1 MDLQLA
7 KNIEAALRQALP
19 DRGQYFLHEPQFE
32 GNEWKYVKSCIDDGW
47 VSSAGAFVDRFEAD
61 LARYT
66 GLKHAVVC
74 VNGTA
79 ALHIALKLAGVGRGD
94 EVLTPAL
101 TFVATA
107 NAISYCDAAPLFV
120 DSSLADFGVDAFRLR
135 DFLAAETKLKDDV
148 CINNTTGKV
157 IRAIVPVHVFGHPCR
172 MDALKTVCDE
182 YRIAIV
188 EDATEALG
196 TRFLDKHIGGWG
208 LAAVLSFNGNKIITT
223 GGGGAIL
230 TNDRVM
236 AERAKHITTTG
247 KTPHLWAYYHD
258 EIAYNYRM
266 PNINAALGCAQLE
279 ALDGM
284 IEHKRTLADRYTN
297 AFSSLEGVQF
307 VHEPADSRSN
317 YWLNA
322 IMLDA
327 DQSQSRDDILK
338 YLTDAGIHVRP
349 VWELLSDLPMYQGC
363 QRADLT
369 QARSLA
375 ERIINIPSSADLG
388 T

>member
-1 MDLQLA
+1 MPLTLA
-7 KNIEAALRQALP
+7 KHIEVALRQALP
-19 DRGQYFLHEPQFE
+19 DRQQYFLHEPQFE

-66 GLKHAVVC
+66 GVKHAVVC

-79 ALHIALKLAGVGRGD
+79 ALHIALKLVGVQPGD

-107 NAISYCDAAPLFV
+107 NAISYCEAAPVFV
-120 DSSLADFGVDAFRLR
+120 DSSLDDFGVDALRLA
-135 DFLAAETKLKDDV
+135 DFLAAETTLQDDV
-148 CINNTTGKV
+148 CINNTSGKV
-157 IRAIVPVHVFGHPCR
+157 VRAIVPVHVFGHPCR
-172 MDALKTVCDE
+172 MDQLKTVCDK
-182 YRIAIV
+182 YHIAIV

-196 TRFLDKHIGGWG
+196 TSFLDKHIGGWG
-208 LAAVLSFNGNKIITT
+208 PASVLSFNGNKIITT

-230 TNDRVM
+230 TNNTAL

-247 KTPHLWAYYHD
+247 KTPHRWAYHHD

-284 IEHKRTLADRYTN
+284 IEHKRALADRYAS
-297 AFSSLEGVQF
+297 AFSSVEGVQF
-307 VHEPADSRSN
+307 VQEPADSRSN

-322 IMLDA
+322 IILDP
-327 DQSQSRDDILK
+327 DQAQFRDEILK
-338 YLTDAGIHVRP
+338 HLTDAGIHVRP
-349 VWELLSDLPMYQGC
+349 VWELLSDLPMYQDC

-375 ERIINIPSSADLG
+375 DRIINIPSSADL
-388 T
+388 TA